1 MSEEVF
7 PKMPVRKELKF
18 GYVDALKW
26 FLQDLEGR
34 FGRRPS

>member
-18 GYVDALKW
+18 GHVDALN
-26 FLQDLEGR
+26 DL
-34 FGRRPS
+34 FKI

>member
-18 GYVDALKW
+18 GHVDALK
-26 FLQDLEGR
+26 
-34 FGRRPS
+34 